1 MNSMVT
7 YSVQVCG
14 YKSFVRFRGDDS
26 MVTYSDLIQ
35 IGILVVD
42 IIGLFVLIQ
51 QTKK

>member
-1 MNSMVT
+1 
-7 YSVQVCG
+7 
-14 YKSFVRFRGDDS
+14 

>member
-1 MNSMVT
+1 M
-7 YSVQVCG
+7 QRGLFPPIVCG
-14 YKSFVRFRGDDS
+14 EGVMNS